1 MAFHSFQKIHYLSS
15 TFYGQKQGIED
26 FSLEAEKVPG
36 KSSVGDLGFKL
47 SLPLLR
53 ECRQTNIISILDT

>member
-47 SLPLLR
+47 FHCHCFGSAGK
-53 ECRQTNIISILDT
+53 QTS